1 MFERPQRQHA
11 LGLLI
16 LIGWQAQALVRST
29 WPVFVAFYFQG
40 DRDAQFFI
48 WAISVGCI
56 LTLMGAVLHFARF
69 TFHLEADQLHVR
81 KGVLVRDKVN
91 IPLDRIQAVHVEQ
104 NLLQRLFKVCGLKI
118 DTAGSAGSE
127 LTIHA
132 LPWDDA
138 HALRGRLL
146 QSTQDEEVEPSE
158 AQQASDTSEPNLVV
172 GLDTPTLLKV
182 GLSQNHLSKIG
193 FAIGGL
199 LTFQGIAWEVVS
211 ELWQR
216 VPSLYRTVLLFLSP
230 LILVLSPVVIAAV
243 SVLISVATSVVKH
256 WKLRVWVEADEDPA
270 KRALH
275 LTQGLLNRQSMQVPL
290 HKVQWVMWEN
300 TWIRRQFGFDTLH
313 IRQASAGGGGPTV
326 GGLKL
331 TIPAVDGGPTRE
343 FEGLMFHSWPER
355 DLVTLRPMP
364 YAFWMRWF
372 KRVLLWAPLA
382 LAAGIALGWPAGMVA
397 LGGCAVWTG
406 FWTRAWHRGTWATT
420 DGRHVSVH
428 RGWLFR
434 RRVMVDWTKLQAV
447 QFTQNRI
454 QARRGVAHLTFHT
467 ASGVAVLP
475 YLSTS
480 VALQIRDLAC
490 AQVNSHHGAWM

>member
-1 MFERPQRQHA
+1 MFDRPQRQHA

-16 LIGWQAQALVRST
+16 LIGWQAQALMRST

-40 DRDAQFFI
+40 DRDARFFI
-48 WAISVGCI
+48 WAIAAGCA
-56 LTLMGAVLHFARF
+56 LTFLGAVLHFTRF

-91 IPLDRIQAVHVEQ
+91 IPLDRVQAVHVEQ

-127 LTIHA
+127 LVIHA

-138 HALRGRLL
+138 HALRNRLL
-146 QSTQDEEVEPSE
+146 QSAQDSE
-158 AQQASDTSEPNLVV
+158 AGAPEAPQALPNLVAA
-172 GLDTPTLLKV
+172 LDTPTLLKV

-199 LTFQGIAWEVVS
+199 LTFQGVAWEVVA
-211 ELWQR
+211 ELWQQ
-216 VPSLYRTVLLFLSP
+216 VPSLYRAVLLFLSP
-230 LILVLSPVVIAAV
+230 LLLVLSPVVIAAV
-243 SVLISVATSVVKH
+243 AVLISVATSVVKH
-256 WKLRVWVEADEDPA
+256 WKLRVWVEADEDPT

-313 IRQASAGGGGPTV
+313 VRQASAGGAGPTT

-331 TIPAVDGGPTRE
+331 TIPAVDGPPTRE
-343 FEGLMFHSWPER
+343 FEALVFPSWPER
-355 DLVTLRPMP
+355 PLVTLRPLA
-364 YAFWMRWF
+364 YAFWMRWL
-372 KRVLLWAPLA
+372 KRMLLWSPLA
-382 LAAGIALGWPAGMVA
+382 VAAGAHLGWPTGAVV
-397 LGGCAVWTG
+397 LGGCAAWTW
-406 FWTRAWHRGTWATT
+406 FWARAWHRGMWATT

-434 RRVMVDWTKLQAV
+434 KRVMVDWTKLQAV

-467 ASGVAVLP
+467 ASGVAVMP
-475 YLSTS
+475 YLPTST
-480 VALQIRDLAC
+480 ALQIRDLAC
-490 AQVNSHHGAWM
+490 AQVNSHQGAWM

>member
-1 MFERPQRQHA
+1 M
-11 LGLLI
+11 
-16 LIGWQAQALVRST
+16 RST

-40 DRDAQFFI
+40 DRDARFFI
-48 WAISVGCI
+48 WAIAAGCV
-56 LTLMGAVLHFARF
+56 LTFLGAVLHFARF
-69 TFHLEADQLHVR
+69 TFHLETDQLHVR

-91 IPLDRIQAVHVEQ
+91 IPLDRVQAVHVEQ

-127 LTIHA
+127 LVIHA

-138 HALRGRLL
+138 HALRSRLL
-146 QSTQDEEVEPSE
+146 QSAQDEKARVVQEP
-158 AQQASDTSEPNLVV
+158 QASDTDIPAPNLVTA
-172 GLDTPTLLKV
+172 LDTATLLKV

-199 LTFQGIAWEVVS
+199 LTFQGVAWEVVA

-230 LILVLSPVVIAAV
+230 LLFILSPVVIAAV
-243 SVLISVATSVVKH
+243 SVLISVAMSVVKH
-256 WKLRVWVEADEDPA
+256 WKLRVWVEADKDQT
-270 KRALH
+270 KRAFH
-275 LTQGLLNRQSMQVPL
+275 LSQGLLNRQSMQIPL

-313 IRQASAGGGGPTV
+313 IRQASAGGAGPAN

-331 TIPAVDGGPTRE
+331 TIPAVDGPPTRE
-343 FEGLMFHSWPER
+343 FEGLVFPSWPER
-355 DLVTLRPMP
+355 PLVTLRPMA
-364 YAFWMRWF
+364 YAFWMRWL
-372 KRVLLWAPLA
+372 KRSVLWSPLS
-382 LAAGIALGWPAGMVA
+382 LAAVWNLGLEVGLVVLVGCVA
-397 LGGCAVWTG
+397 WTW
-406 FWTRAWHRGTWATT
+406 FWARAWHRGMWATT

-434 RRVMVDWTKLQAV
+434 KRVMVDWTKLQAV

-475 YLSTS
+475 YLPTS
-480 VALQIRDLAC
+480 LALQVRDLAC
-490 AQVNSHHGAWM
+490 TQVNSHRGAWM

>member
-1 MFERPQRQHA
+1 MFDRPQRQHA

-16 LIGWQAQALVRST
+16 LIGWQAQVLVRAT

-40 DRDAQFFI
+40 DRDARFFI
-48 WAISVGCI
+48 WAIGAGCA
-56 LTLMGAVLHFARF
+56 LTFLGAVLHFARF

-91 IPLDRIQAVHVEQ
+91 IPLDRVQAVHVEQ

-127 LTIHA
+127 LVIHA

-138 HALRGRLL
+138 HALRSRLL
-146 QSTQDEEVEPSE
+146 QSARDKEAEAPEEP
-158 AQQASDTSEPNLVV
+158 QASPNLVAA
-172 GLDTPTLLKV
+172 LDTATLLKV

-199 LTFQGIAWEVVS
+199 LTFQGVAWEVVA
-211 ELWQR
+211 ELWQQ

-230 LILVLSPVVIAAV
+230 LLLVLSPVVIAAV
-243 SVLISVATSVVKH
+243 SVVISVATSVVKH
-256 WKLRVWVEADEDPA
+256 WKLRVWVEADEDPT

-313 IRQASAGGGGPTV
+313 VRQASAGGAGPAI

-331 TIPAVDGGPTRE
+331 TIPAVDGLPTRA
-343 FEGLMFHSWPER
+343 FERLVFPSWPER
-355 DLVTLRPMP
+355 PLVTLRPLA
-364 YAFWMRWF
+364 YAFWMRWL
-372 KRVLLWAPLA
+372 KRMVLWSPLA
-382 LAAGIALGWPAGMVA
+382 LAAGWHLGWPIGAVA
-397 LGGCAVWTG
+397 LGGCAVWTW
-406 FWTRAWHRGTWATT
+406 FWARAWHQGMWATT
-420 DGRHVSVH
+420 DGRHLSVH

-434 RRVMVDWTKLQAV
+434 KRVMVDWTKLQAV

-475 YLSTS
+475 YLPTS
-480 VALQIRDLAC
+480 MALQIRDLAC
-490 AQVNSHHGAWM
+490 AQVNSHREAWM

>member
-1 MFERPQRQHA
+1 MFDRPQRQHA

-40 DRDAQFFI
+40 DRDARFFI
-48 WAISVGCI
+48 WAIAAGCA
-56 LTLMGAVLHFARF
+56 LTFLGAVLHFARF

-91 IPLDRIQAVHVEQ
+91 IPLDRVQAVHVEQ

-127 LTIHA
+127 LVIHA

-138 HALRGRLL
+138 HALRSRLL
-146 QSTQDEEVEPSE
+146 QSARDTEAESPEEP
-158 AQQASDTSEPNLVV
+158 QASPNLVAA
-172 GLDTPTLLKV
+172 LDTATLLKV

-199 LTFQGIAWEVVS
+199 LTFQGVAWEVVA
-211 ELWQR
+211 ELWQQ

-230 LILVLSPVVIAAV
+230 LLLVLSPVVIAAV

-256 WKLRVWVEADEDPA
+256 WKLRVWVEADEDPT

-313 IRQASAGGGGPTV
+313 VRQASAGGAAPSV

-331 TIPAVDGGPTRE
+331 TIPAVDGPPTRA
-343 FEGLMFHSWPER
+343 FEGLVFPSWPER
-355 DLVTLRPMP
+355 PLGHAASLGLRLLDEVAQTHGAVVPSCVGCRLAPWLADWRGGPGRVRSVDVVLGTCLAPRHVGHHRRTPSVGASRVVVPQARHGRLDQTSSRPIHPKPHPSPTWCRAPDVPHGLRRGGLALPPHLHGVADSGLGLRPGERP
-364 YAFWMRWF
+364 PW
-372 KRVLLWAPLA
+372 
-382 LAAGIALGWPAGMVA
+382 GMDV
-397 LGGCAVWTG
+397 
-406 FWTRAWHRGTWATT
+406 
-420 DGRHVSVH
+420 
-428 RGWLFR
+428 
-434 RRVMVDWTKLQAV
+434 
-447 QFTQNRI
+447 I
-454 QARRGVAHLTFHT
+454 
-467 ASGVAVLP
+467 
-475 YLSTS
+475 
-480 VALQIRDLAC
+480 
-490 AQVNSHHGAWM
+490 